1 MTSGRLLGQRGFT
14 CREAAPASCACRLV
28 RSDVQQKSLC
38 CPALGPTAPPFY
50 AAALKSWSVRERR
63 CAGMRVGSVDFMTGP
78 AEARVTSVADVS
90 LHISAPSGLANV
102 VGRRQEPARP
112 GSSELPIP
120 DEEAAKVYKVKVVS
134 WLSLVLC
141 SILGGI
147 AFVVGVMDDQV
158 ALVGLAVEIWLDG
171 MSSALV
177 LWRYKKGKRRDGTA
191 TELQRFKAERNLRRE
206 RNASWAMGV
215 VFVFSAIIL
224 AIKACVKLLTFRA
237 SGSRLKT
244 EHGGASVGALISWPC
259 FFVFGGLACVKLALS
274 KQLDSDTL
282 KADALCSLLASL
294 LAFVVGVSE
303 SLATRNGWVADP
315 VAALLVAGI
324 LLVEGAKQ
332 LRSTQSD
339 RHVPLS

>member
-1 MTSGRLLGQRGFT
+1 
-14 CREAAPASCACRLV
+14 
-28 RSDVQQKSLC
+28 
-38 CPALGPTAPPFY
+38 
-50 AAALKSWSVRERR
+50 
-63 CAGMRVGSVDFMTGP
+63 
-78 AEARVTSVADVS
+78 
-90 LHISAPSGLANV
+90 
-102 VGRRQEPARP
+102 
-112 GSSELPIP
+112 
-120 DEEAAKVYKVKVVS
+120 
-134 WLSLVLC
+134 
-141 SILGGI
+141 
-147 AFVVGVMDDQV
+147 MDDQV

-244 EHGGASVGALISWPC
+244 CERHTASWTERRREHGGASVGALISWPC